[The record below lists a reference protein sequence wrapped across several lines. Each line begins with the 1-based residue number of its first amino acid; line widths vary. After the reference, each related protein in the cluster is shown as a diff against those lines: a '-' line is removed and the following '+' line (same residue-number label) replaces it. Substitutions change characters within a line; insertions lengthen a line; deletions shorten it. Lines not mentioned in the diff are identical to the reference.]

1 MSENN
6 NLLVENIKTWV
17 LYDSQLKVLSEKLRE
32 IREKKGELQ
41 TMIVEQLKIKNM
53 EKTII
58 EIGDGE
64 LKMVP
69 KKEYSTL
76 TFQYIEKCLTDIIPN
91 KEHVE
96 YIIEYLKS
104 HREIKESSDLRRT
117 YKKKTDS

>member
-69 KKEYSTL
+69 KKE
-76 TFQYIEKCLTDIIPN
+76 
-91 KEHVE
+91 
-96 YIIEYLKS
+96 
-104 HREIKESSDLRRT
+104 
-117 YKKKTDS
+117 